1 MKIKFNSKSM
11 LVMVSLIGFLYS
23 CSTSNS
29 VVSNRLVSKRKYTDG
44 FHYNGKVNTKS
55 SDNVAISEEK
65 KATKTVLLS
74 EEVKS
79 LNSLDEVSKIEKNES
94 VVLTENVVSTV
105 TTESKLVSTKKESTS
120 NEKSTIVNSS
130 EKQNTIQKTV
140 KQDVKASKNSKAEIR
155 KALKEHRAGDD
166 AILYIILCILI
177 PFVAVGLATDWD
189 LTKTLICLLLS
200 ILFWIPGIIYAFI
213 ICSKEGVL

>member
-11 LVMVSLIGFLYS
+11 FVMVSLIGFLFS

-29 VVSNRLVSKRKYTDG
+29 VVSNRLISKRKYTDG

-55 SDNVAISEEK
+55 SDNVAVSEEK
-65 KATKTVLLS
+65 KASNAILLS
-74 EEVKS
+74 EEAKS
-79 LNSLDEVSKIEKNES
+79 LNSADEVLKVENNETPILS
-94 VVLTENVVSTV
+94 DNVVSTV
-105 TTESKLVSTKKESTS
+105 ATESTQELAKVENTSKKNSRAVS
-120 NEKSTIVNSS
+120 NSV
-130 EKQNTIQKTV
+130 KQNTIHKTI
-140 KQDVKASKNSKAEIR
+140 KQDVNAKKSSKAEIR
-155 KALKEHRAGDD
+155 KVLKESKAGDE

-189 LTKTLICLLLS
+189 VTKTLICLLLS
-200 ILFWIPGIIYAFI
+200 FLFWIPGIIYAFI

>member
-1 MKIKFNSKSM
+1 MKIKLNSKSL
-11 LVMVSLIGFLYS
+11 LVMISMIGFLYS

-65 KATKTVLLS
+65 KTTKSVLLT

-79 LNSLDEVSKIEKNES
+79 LNSVDEVSKIEKNES

-105 TTESKLVSTKKESTS
+105 ATETPQVSTKSELSLSKKSLVVSS
-120 NEKSTIVNSS
+120 N

-140 KQDVKASKNSKAEIR
+140 KQDVKAYKNSKAEIR
-155 KALKEHRAGDD
+155 KALKERNAGDMT
-166 AILYIILCILI
+166 ILYIILCILL

-200 ILFWIPGIIYAFI
+200 ILFWIPGVIYAFI
-213 ICSKEGVL
+213 ICSQEGVL

>member
-1 MKIKFNSKSM
+1 MISM
-11 LVMVSLIGFLYS
+11 IGFLYS

-55 SDNVAISEEK
+55 SDNVAITEEK
-65 KATKTVLLS
+65 KATKSVLLT
-74 EEVKS
+74 EDAKS
-79 LNSLDEVSKIEKNES
+79 LNSVDEVSKIEKNES
-94 VVLTENVVSTV
+94 VVLIENVVSTV
-105 TTESKLVSTKKESTS
+105 ATETTQVSTKSERSSSKKSMVVST
-120 NEKSTIVNSS
+120 N

-140 KQDVKASKNSKAEIR
+140 KQDVKANKNSKAEIR
-155 KALKEHRAGDD
+155 KALKENRAGDD
-166 AILYIILCILI
+166 AILYIILCILL

-200 ILFWIPGIIYAFI
+200 ILFWIPGVIYAFI
-213 ICSKEGVL
+213 ICSQEGVL

>member
-1 MKIKFNSKSM
+1 MKIKLNSKSL
-11 LVMVSLIGFLYS
+11 LVMISMIGFLYS

-55 SDNVAISEEK
+55 SDNVAITEEK
-65 KATKTVLLS
+65 KATKSVLLT
-74 EEVKS
+74 EDAKS
-79 LNSLDEVSKIEKNES
+79 LNSVNEVSKIEKNES

-105 TTESKLVSTKKESTS
+105 ATETTQVSTKSERSSSKKSMVVST
-120 NEKSTIVNSS
+120 N

-140 KQDVKASKNSKAEIR
+140 KQDVKAYKNSKAEIR
-155 KALKEHRAGDD
+155 KALKERNAGDMT
-166 AILYIILCILI
+166 ILYIILCILL

-189 LTKTLICLLLS
+189 LTKTLICLLLCC
-200 ILFWIPGIIYAFI
+200 LFWLPGIIYAFI
-213 ICSKEGVL
+213 ICSQEGVL

>member
-1 MKIKFNSKSM
+1 MKIKLNSKSL
-11 LVMVSLIGFLYS
+11 LVMISMIGFLYS

-65 KATKTVLLS
+65 KTTKSVLLT

-79 LNSLDEVSKIEKNES
+79 LNSVDEVSKIEKNES

-105 TTESKLVSTKKESTS
+105 ATETTQVSTKSERSLSKKSMVVSS
-120 NEKSTIVNSS
+120 N

-140 KQDVKASKNSKAEIR
+140 KQDVKANKNSKAEIR
-155 KALKEHRAGDD
+155 KALKERNAGDM
-166 AILYIILCILI
+166 AILYIILCILL

-200 ILFWIPGIIYAFI
+200 ILFWIPGVIYAFI
-213 ICSKEGVL
+213 ICSQEGVL

>member
-1 MKIKFNSKSM
+1 M

-44 FHYNGKVNTKS
+44 FHYNGKVNAKS

-65 KATKTVLLS
+65 TATKTILFT
-74 EEVKS
+74 EDAKS
-79 LNSLDEVSKIEKNES
+79 LNPVEEVSKIEKNES

-105 TTESKLVSTKKESTS
+105 ATESTLVSTKKESTS
-120 NEKSTIVNSS
+120 NNKSTLVNSS

-140 KQDVKASKNSKAEIR
+140 KQDVKANKNSKAEIR
-155 KALKEHRAGDD
+155 KALKEHKAGDD

-189 LTKTLICLLLS
+189 LTKTLICLLLCC
-200 ILFWIPGIIYAFI
+200 LFWLPGIIYAFI

>member
-1 MKIKFNSKSM
+1 MKIKLNSKSL
-11 LVMVSLIGFLYS
+11 LVMISMIGFLYS

-55 SDNVAISEEK
+55 SDNVAITEEK
-65 KATKTVLLS
+65 KATKSVLLT
-74 EEVKS
+74 EDAKS
-79 LNSLDEVSKIEKNES
+79 LNSVDEVSKIEKNES
-94 VVLTENVVSTV
+94 VVLIENVVSTV
-105 TTESKLVSTKKESTS
+105 ATETTQVSTKSERSSSKKSMVVST
-120 NEKSTIVNSS
+120 N

-140 KQDVKASKNSKAEIR
+140 KQDVKANKNSKAEIR
-155 KALKEHRAGDD
+155 KALKENRAGDD
-166 AILYIILCILI
+166 AILYIILCILL

-200 ILFWIPGIIYAFI
+200 ILFWIPGVIYAFI
-213 ICSKEGVL
+213 ICSQEGVL